1 MTSSFDVAITLAH
14 LPDAGVLIG
23 VVLLAAAVGF
33 IAGLF
38 FERANNRKPR
48 DRES

>member
-1 MTSSFDVAITLAH
+1 MTSLFDMATTLAH
-14 LPDAGVLIG
+14 VPDGGVLIG
-23 VVLLAAAVGF
+23 VVLLATAMGF